1 MVPTQKILQTPR
13 GNQLKIKGIVVNVQV
28 DVSNTVNILPRLPQ
42 ESGTIKIQ
50 LKRILK
56 YKSLALSL
64 NVRPKKVLQAVM
76 WLATNSTL
84 YREQG
89 ISFSEDRAANYDF
102 TDFSQNKAETGNV
115 SQLDELISGRCNV
128 EIDDEN
134 SEKVDDWTKD
144 DVEIPTRVTNTMLTT
159 NDFLENSEWP
169 QI

>member
-1 MVPTQKILQTPR
+1 M
-13 GNQLKIKGIVVNVQV
+13 
-28 DVSNTVNILPRLPQ
+28 SF
-42 ESGTIKIQ
+42 
-50 LKRILK
+50 
-56 YKSLALSL
+56 

-115 SQLDELISGRCNV
+115 FFLSGRCNV

-144 DVEIPTRVTNTMLTT
+144 DVEIPTRDTNTMLTT